1 MDGATLSLLNTTSSA
16 AVVSV
21 STSKDKVLAALESL
35 VEEVN
40 NLASQLATL
49 TERGLNG
56 GERGALASEST
67 VRAISDRLKKIT
79 TEPIFGYG
87 ENPVYLANLG
97 VSTTKTGGLKINE
110 RTFDLAF
117 KDDPQALTSLYSGN
131 PGIPISP
138 GIAKNPATKDVARL
152 TDVEAVKDVSFHVN
166 QGEIFSILGPNGA
179 GKSTTILMLT
189 TLLRVTSGSGTIFGL
204 DVEKEDR
211 NVREKIGIALQDTGL
226 DNLLTGREL
235 FFTTARLWGFSKTD
249 AETRTSE
256 LLELVGL
263 EEAAD
268 RRVKTYS
275 GGMKRRLDLG
285 LSLVH
290 KPDVLFLDEPTTG
303 LDPGS
308 RRVLWDEIK
317 RLRDGGVT
325 IILTTQYLEEA
336 DELADR
342 ISIIDNGLVAAEGTP
357 DELKA
362 LIGGDVITFT
372 FNSDNDVKKAQQLI
386 ENSETEKNQLRVTV
400 ENGAEKIP
408 DLLKNLSKN
417 KLEAVSVT
425 ANKPSLDDVFLEVTG
440 YRLEGATE
448 EEGLKEEVSENE

>member
-1 MDGATLSLLNTTSSA
+1 MF
-16 AVVSV
+16 AVEAKNLKK
-21 STSKDKVLAALESL
+21 TFKSKD
-35 VEEVN
+35 
-40 NLASQLATL
+40 
-49 TERGLNG
+49 G
-56 GERGALASEST
+56 
-67 VRAISDRLKKIT
+67 
-79 TEPIFGYG
+79 
-87 ENPVYLANLG
+87 
-97 VSTTKTGGLKINE
+97 
-110 RTFDLAF
+110 
-117 KDDPQALTSLYSGN
+117 
-131 PGIPISP
+131 
-138 GIAKNPATKDVARL
+138 
-152 TDVEAVKDVSFHVN
+152 DVEAVKDVSFHVN

-189 TLLRVTSGSGTIFGL
+189 TLLRVSSGSGTIFGL

-249 AETRTSE
+249 AETRTAE
-256 LLELVGL
+256 LLQLVGL

-372 FNSDNDVKKAQQLI
+372 FNSDNEVKKAQQLI

-408 DLLKNLSKN
+408 DLLKHLSNN
-417 KLEAVSVT
+417 KLEVVSVT
-425 ANKPSLDDVFLEVTG
+425 ANKPSLDDVFLQVTG
-440 YRLEGATE
+440 YRLEGAAE
-448 EEGLKEEVSENE
+448 EEKLEEVVSENE

>member
-1 MDGATLSLLNTTSSA
+1 LF
-16 AVVSV
+16 AVEAKNLKK
-21 STSKDKVLAALESL
+21 TFKSKD
-35 VEEVN
+35 
-40 NLASQLATL
+40 
-49 TERGLNG
+49 G
-56 GERGALASEST
+56 
-67 VRAISDRLKKIT
+67 
-79 TEPIFGYG
+79 
-87 ENPVYLANLG
+87 
-97 VSTTKTGGLKINE
+97 
-110 RTFDLAF
+110 
-117 KDDPQALTSLYSGN
+117 
-131 PGIPISP
+131 
-138 GIAKNPATKDVARL
+138 
-152 TDVEAVKDVSFHVN
+152 DVEAVKDVSFHVN

-290 KPDVLFLDEPTTG
+290 KPNVLFLDEPTTG

-372 FNSDNDVKKAQQLI
+372 FNSDNEVKKAQQLI

-408 DLLKNLSKN
+408 DLLKHLSNN
-417 KLEAVSVT
+417 KLEVVSVT
-425 ANKPSLDDVFLEVTG
+425 ANKPSLDDVFLQVTG
-440 YRLEGATE
+440 YRLEGAE
-448 EEGLKEEVSENE
+448 EEEKLEEEMSENE

>member
-1 MDGATLSLLNTTSSA
+1 MF
-16 AVVSV
+16 AVEAKNLKK
-21 STSKDKVLAALESL
+21 TFKSKD
-35 VEEVN
+35 
-40 NLASQLATL
+40 
-49 TERGLNG
+49 G
-56 GERGALASEST
+56 
-67 VRAISDRLKKIT
+67 
-79 TEPIFGYG
+79 
-87 ENPVYLANLG
+87 
-97 VSTTKTGGLKINE
+97 
-110 RTFDLAF
+110 
-117 KDDPQALTSLYSGN
+117 
-131 PGIPISP
+131 
-138 GIAKNPATKDVARL
+138 
-152 TDVEAVKDVSFHVN
+152 DVEAVKDVSFHVN

-204 DVEKEDR
+204 DVEKEDK

-256 LLELVGL
+256 LLKLVGL

-372 FNSDNDVKKAQQLI
+372 FNSDNEVKKGQQLI

-408 DLLKNLSKN
+408 DLLKHLSNN
-417 KLEAVSVT
+417 KLEVVSVT
-425 ANKPSLDDVFLEVTG
+425 ANKPSLDDVFLQVTG
-440 YRLEGATE
+440 YRLEGAE
-448 EEGLKEEVSENE
+448 EEEKLEEEMSENE

>member
-1 MDGATLSLLNTTSSA
+1 MF
-16 AVVSV
+16 AVEAKNLKK
-21 STSKDKVLAALESL
+21 TFKSKD
-35 VEEVN
+35 
-40 NLASQLATL
+40 
-49 TERGLNG
+49 G
-56 GERGALASEST
+56 
-67 VRAISDRLKKIT
+67 
-79 TEPIFGYG
+79 
-87 ENPVYLANLG
+87 
-97 VSTTKTGGLKINE
+97 
-110 RTFDLAF
+110 
-117 KDDPQALTSLYSGN
+117 
-131 PGIPISP
+131 
-138 GIAKNPATKDVARL
+138 
-152 TDVEAVKDVSFHVN
+152 DVEAVKDVSFHVN

-204 DVEKEDR
+204 DVEKEDK

-256 LLELVGL
+256 LLQLVGL

-372 FNSDNDVKKAQQLI
+372 FNSDNEVKKAQQLI

-408 DLLKNLSKN
+408 DLLKHLSNN
-417 KLEAVSVT
+417 KLEVVSVT
-425 ANKPSLDDVFLEVTG
+425 ANKPSLDDVFLQVTG
-440 YRLEGATE
+440 YRLEGAE
-448 EEGLKEEVSENE
+448 EEEKLEEEMSENE